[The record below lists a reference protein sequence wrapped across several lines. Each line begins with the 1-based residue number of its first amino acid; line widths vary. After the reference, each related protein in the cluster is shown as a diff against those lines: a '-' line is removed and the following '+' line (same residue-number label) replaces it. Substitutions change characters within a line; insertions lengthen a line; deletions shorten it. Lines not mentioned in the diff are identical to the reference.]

1 MIVNLEQII
10 NNLKIKNKIDDND
23 FMFLKVCYV
32 IYIYICIQYIL
43 LEYYYTTF
51 VC

>member
-10 NNLKIKNKIDDND
+10 DNLKIENKIDDKD

-32 IYIYICIQYIL
+32 IYVYNMFCWNTNTL
-43 LEYYYTTF
+43 LLF
-51 VC
+51 VNSL